1 MIVYERLDMYNF
13 KLSQQNV
20 DLVFKTTL
28 LVTFWYQKQK

>member
-1 MIVYERLDMYNF
+1 MIVYERLDMYHF

-20 DLVFKTTL
+20 DLVFKTGL